1 MLKTNDENQKALATE
16 RLLGSSVLYDICR
29 VAEATAEKKVET
41 VEIFSRFFEL
51 RFCS

>member
-1 MLKTNDENQKALATE
+1 MLNTSDENQKALATE
-16 RLLGSSVLYDICR
+16 RSLPLVLYDICR

-41 VEIFSRFFEL
+41 VEMFSRVFEL